1 MTRIARTGLGT
12 RLSLVL
18 NGALWIG
25 SKKKKTEGGSK
36 EVGRG
41 GGGGRKK
48 FTKFCLQP
56 LLHKFLTTKRTKKK
70 TYAKNSVKK
79 L

>member
-1 MTRIARTGLGT
+1 M
-12 RLSLVL
+12 

-25 SKKKKTEGGSK
+25 PKKKKRREGVKRWG
-36 EVGRG
+36 G

-48 FTKFCLQP
+48 FAKFCLQP

>member
-41 GGGGRKK
+41 GGGGGVERNS
-48 FTKFCLQP
+48 
-56 LLHKFLTTKRTKKK
+56 R
-70 TYAKNSVKK
+70 NSVCSHFYTNS
-79 L
+79 